1 MAVGTPKGFQLGK
14 GELKFGETGTEVDF
28 ACQVTE
34 VKVTWDNDSEDDLHT
49 LCGGVLPGG
58 ETFTAKLEGTFIQD
72 LSSKGVIDFTWANK
86 GQTVKVAFKPRGNSN
101 ASVKGE
107 VKIMPIDIGGEVNK
121 TNTSDFEFPFVG
133 EPTWTNGGT
142 STSANG

>member
-1 MAVGTPKGFQLGK
+1 MAVGKPKSFKLGK

-58 ETFTAKLEGTFIQD
+58 ETFTATLEGVFIQD
-72 LSSKGVIDFTWANK
+72 LSDKGVIDFTWKNK
-86 GQTVKVAFKPRGNSN
+86 GKTVKVKFTPTGQSPAQVS
-101 ASVKGE
+101 GE

-133 EPTWTNGGT
+133 EPEWRSGGT
-142 STSANG
+142 TANANG